1 MFINI
6 FIKRGLSM
14 RDILKGS
21 FIIFIFKVFGAISL
35 FLTYILIPRYY
46 GVEAF
51 GIFNLVFATLMIGTV
66 ISRIG
71 LDTYVVRVIS
81 SLEEQE
87 EEIALFLKM
96 VFKILVVTSV
106 IVTIA
111 ILLSSELINSYIFKS
126 IDASNYLLGL
136 ALMILP
142 YTLFN
147 VLVEVLRGLDDIKLY
162 SLFRNLSQN
171 FSIALLLGVSILTAK
186 LYDPVYILYT
196 SIIFIT
202 TLLIV
207 VLSRFLKAKKIHI
220 FQKGRYDKKILKHAY
235 PMFLAASIMFI
246 MSYVDSFMISYYL
259 DEYQVGIYN
268 ACISLSMMLTF
279 IPMAIG
285 GYISPKISKAY
296 SNENKNEIKNIFKDS
311 IKIIFIVTLPLFVI
325 MYSFADFFLNIF
337 GEAFRVATTTL
348 LITNIAFLSEA
359 LSGPVGFILNMTDNQ
374 HTFMK
379 ILLISLL
386 INITFNALLIPIYGI
401 NGASI
406 ALLLSM
412 FFWTIASF
420 IILKRKKII

>member
-1 MFINI
+1 
-6 FIKRGLSM
+6 
-14 RDILKGS
+14 
-21 FIIFIFKVFGAISL
+21 
-35 FLTYILIPRYY
+35 
-46 GVEAF
+46 
-51 GIFNLVFATLMIGTV
+51 
-66 ISRIG
+66 
-71 LDTYVVRVIS
+71 
-81 SLEEQE
+81 
-87 EEIALFLKM
+87 
-96 VFKILVVTSV
+96 
-106 IVTIA
+106 
-111 ILLSSELINSYIFKS
+111 
-126 IDASNYLLGL
+126 
-136 ALMILP
+136 MILP

-171 FSIALLLGVSILTAK
+171 LSIALLLSISIISTK
-186 LYDPVYILYT
+186 LYDPIYILYT
-196 SIIFIT
+196 AIISITI
-202 TLLIV
+202 LLIT
-207 VLSRFLKAKKIHI
+207 VLYKFLKTKKIHI
-220 FQKGRYDKKILKHAY
+220 FRKGKYDKKILKHAY
-235 PMFLAASIMFI
+235 PMFLAASIMFL

-311 IKIIFIVTLPLFVI
+311 IKIIFIVTLPLFLI

-374 HTFMK
+374 HTFMR

-386 INITFNALLIPIYGI
+386 INITFNALLIPVYGI